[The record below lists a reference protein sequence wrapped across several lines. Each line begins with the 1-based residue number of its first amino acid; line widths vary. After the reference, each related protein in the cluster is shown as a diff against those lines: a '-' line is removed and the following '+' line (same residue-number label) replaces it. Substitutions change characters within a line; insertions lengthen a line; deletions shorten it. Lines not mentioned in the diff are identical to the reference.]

1 MLLINIY
8 KAQYKYF
15 KSGVI
20 YVQNGRVCEH
30 MGHLKTLNYLSK
42 IKNQKIIFKNL
53 LLEYIFNYLINSRY
67 HSIKSYIQVNL
78 CLWCCFV

>member
-20 YVQNGRVCEH
+20 YVQNGRVCEL
-30 MGHLKTLNYLSK
+30 LKYILA
-42 IKNQKIIFKNL
+42 IQKQLTTEHK
-53 LLEYIFNYLINSRY
+53 
-67 HSIKSYIQVNL
+67 
-78 CLWCCFV
+78 